1 MQDFPIGR
9 DAFIGVGVAVV
20 LGLAVGAA
28 VKPTIG
34 ELRRNP
40 GGEMEAAS
48 YQTETVAKADP
59 GWARYGSH
67 LPSWVLGT
75 DAQKAYQQAMA
86 PAETAEAPEP
96 IRAER
101 AVEPMDVTTA
111 RYQERAAAAT
121 DYPSQSGDI
130 LPGREP
136 RAGAPRMDELPS
148 PEAPSD

>member
-28 VKPTIG
+28 VKPTLE

-40 GGEMEAAS
+40 GAEMEAAS
-48 YQTETVAKADP
+48 YPTETVAKADP

-86 PAETAEAPEP
+86 PVETAEAPEP
-96 IRAER
+96 ISAER
-101 AVEPMDVTTA
+101 AAEPNDVTPA
-111 RYQERAAAAT
+111 RYQERAVAAT

-130 LPGREP
+130 LPDREP
-136 RAGAPRMDELPS
+136 RASGPRTI
-148 PEAPSD
+148 EAPSPDAPSD